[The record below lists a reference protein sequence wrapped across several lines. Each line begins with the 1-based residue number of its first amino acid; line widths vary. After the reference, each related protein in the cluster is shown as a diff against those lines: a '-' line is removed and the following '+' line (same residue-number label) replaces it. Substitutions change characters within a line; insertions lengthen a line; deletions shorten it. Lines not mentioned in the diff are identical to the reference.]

1 MITMPDLNDTKV
13 TIKILLVV
21 LKTRS
26 LKIKTIKS
34 RRYMIR

>member
-1 MITMPDLNDTKV
+1 MIRMPDLNDTKV

-26 LKIKTIKS
+26 LKIKTITS